1 MKLEKNITLI
11 RGDSW
16 DLVLSIINK
25 KTKEIIVLGEGDQV
39 YFSIKNSYSSEEV
52 LIQKKLGDG
61 IVLGENNKYLISV
74 EPEENSNLHYMD
86 YVYDVEVK
94 IGSEIKKTKT
104 IKRGI
109 LKVDYEVTHLSNEV

>member
-16 DLVLSIINK
+16 DLVLSILNK
-25 KTKEIIVLGEGDQV
+25 KTKEIIVLGEGDQL

-52 LIQKKLGDG
+52 LIQKRIGEG
-61 IVLGENNKYLISV
+61 IVLGEDNRYHISIK
-74 EPEENSNLHYMD
+74 PEENSKLHYMD

-94 IGSEIKKTKT
+94 IGSEAKKTKT
-104 IKRGI
+104 IKRGT
-109 LKVDYEVTHLSNEV
+109 LKVDYEVTHLNNEV

>member
-25 KTKEIIVLGEGDQV
+25 KTKEIIVLGEGDQL
-39 YFSIKNSYSSEEV
+39 YFSIKNSYSSEKV

-61 IVLGENNKYLISV
+61 IVLGEDNKYLISV

-104 IKRGI
+104 IKRGT